1 MVLARLLNPDD
12 FGTIGLI
19 MVFVGMA
26 DVMVDG
32 GLGNALIQKIKL
44 NNNDISTVFSSN
56 LVISLFLFL
65 LIFIF
70 APALEQYT
78 EVEKFSLYLRVES
91 LMIILRALYVVNFSL
106 TNKQLHFK
114 ELSVINISANFIAV
128 IASITMAIY
137 GCGIW
142 SLIFRNIILDLT
154 LLIIYSIRSR
164 IHVRIGFDKLSFRQ
178 LFNFGSFIALSNV
191 LESLYSNVVSFFIGK
206 MYSVKDLGYYNQAY
220 SLVQI
225 PIYSVTSVLNQVL
238 FPFFSINQ
246 NDKNKIKLTTKTS
259 IQVFAF
265 CLYPIIV
272 YLICFAKPIIILL
285 YSEKW
290 LPAVPYF
297 QILCLTG
304 FFNAIIHINRSVLK
318 SLGYSHL
325 LFKIQ
330 LALSMIGLFL
340 VYIGLQYSLKIL
352 IFFIV
357 LNTFI
362 SLTIT
367 GLFAGNKIG
376 YSIYKQMLDVLPIF
390 VISVVV
396 GLLCFFGFRFIEIPN
411 ILQAFLGIIFYGI
424 FYILLNAIFK
434 IDVFLTLKQYGLNIL
449 QTKHYKK

>member
-1 MVLARLLNPDD
+1 
-12 FGTIGLI
+12 
-19 MVFVGMA
+19 
-26 DVMVDG
+26 
-32 GLGNALIQKIKL
+32 
-44 NNNDISTVFSSN
+44 
-56 LVISLFLFL
+56 
-65 LIFIF
+65 
-70 APALEQYT
+70 
-78 EVEKFSLYLRVES
+78 
-91 LMIILRALYVVNFSL
+91 
-106 TNKQLHFK
+106 
-114 ELSVINISANFIAV
+114 
-128 IASITMAIY
+128 
-137 GCGIW
+137 
-142 SLIFRNIILDLT
+142 
-154 LLIIYSIRSR
+154 
-164 IHVRIGFDKLSFRQ
+164 
-178 LFNFGSFIALSNV
+178 
-191 LESLYSNVVSFFIGK
+191 